1 MTLIPVRLVE
11 WSNDSSN
18 HFQWLIIGFNQSSS
32 IEWWWTLRIQAR
44 NQHDWGQRW
53 IRQPGPGCNWWRLGF
68 SWGFLGQICPQS
80 LIKPF
85 CILDWFQR
93 DRFRLHLFDGQL
105 QLLRIC
111 KPVSVR
117 IGWKIIENHLIP
129 DLNSYIHITFQLQK
143 LAKTD
148 KDQVI
153 KPDITPSPPSLFNA
167 NRSRQFRGASS

>member
-1 MTLIPVRLVE
+1 MIGVSVE
-11 WSNDSSN
+11 FDSLA
-18 HFQWLIIGFNQSSS
+18 QVAIG
-32 IEWWWTLRIQAR
+32 E
-44 NQHDWGQRW
+44 DWGFREFFW
-53 IRQPGPGCNWWRLGF
+53 
-68 SWGFLGQICPQS
+68 GQICSQS

-117 IGWKIIENHLIP
+117 IGWKIIETHLIP